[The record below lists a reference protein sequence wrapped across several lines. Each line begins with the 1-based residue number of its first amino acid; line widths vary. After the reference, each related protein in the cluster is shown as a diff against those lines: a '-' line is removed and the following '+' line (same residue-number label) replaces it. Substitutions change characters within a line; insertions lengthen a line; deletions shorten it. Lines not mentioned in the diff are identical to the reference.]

1 MPGCQR
7 HAMNTTPKS
16 PKRGEASW
24 RSNVRGLRSPGLKG
38 GPTEPA
44 QATGQISRSHDQPA
58 PIASRRQQLRRW
70 AQLSIVA
77 RMRHEDHVP
86 VHLRRP
92 TNHKRSVSATN
103 NSQIPYPPSVRI
115 PAASGSAMHSE
126 CSPYG
131 GMRRTPPIPQPPL
144 LVYVTHEPSYTCA
157 SGAIDLDAQFRYNF
171 FWPRYK
177 VPTSKERSAAD
188 FGAGVERIAEQRH
201 SS

>member
-70 AQLSIVA
+70 AQLSIAA
-77 RMRHEDHVP
+77 RMRHEDHAP
-86 VHLRRP
+86 AHLRRP
-92 TNHKRSVSATN
+92 TNHKRSVSAIN

-115 PAASGSAMHSE
+115 PAASGSEMHSE

-131 GMRRTPPIPQPPL
+131 GMRRTPPIPPA
-144 LVYVTHEPSYTCA
+144 PSARLPHARTQLCVCNWC
-157 SGAIDLDAQFRYNF
+157 D
-171 FWPRYK
+171 WPRRPVSQKLWPLYK
-177 VPTSKERSAAD
+177 VPTSKKRSAAD